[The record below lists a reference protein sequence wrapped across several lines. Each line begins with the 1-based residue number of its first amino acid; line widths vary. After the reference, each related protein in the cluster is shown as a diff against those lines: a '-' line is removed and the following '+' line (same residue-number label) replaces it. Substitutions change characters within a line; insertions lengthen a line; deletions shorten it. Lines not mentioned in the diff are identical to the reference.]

1 MNIKAIL
8 LSSSTALLL
17 SSPLLYAEHNESE
30 LEAKYQT
37 QKKAYQ
43 DKLNKASKILEE
55 TYNKYPNE
63 SIEVSTAYKQLAKA
77 YENIDSINA
86 ISYYLKAL
94 RIDKKILKE
103 NDLEIA
109 KDYLL
114 IADIYY
120 FSKQY
125 QTAALYLEKTI
136 EIREKVL
143 GKGHIDTAEAYQH
156 ISGVYNS
163 LGETKKALLYSQK
176 LLDIQEKVLGQNNEQ
191 TKVTGM
197 NIEFLKTKLKEK

>member
-1 MNIKAIL
+1 MLLSASTVLL
-8 LSSSTALLL
+8 LSSSF
-17 SSPLLYAEHNESE
+17 LYAEHNESE
-30 LEAKYQT
+30 MEVGYKT
-37 QKKAYQ
+37 QKKDYQ
-43 DKLNKASKILEE
+43 AKLNKASNILET
-55 TYNKYPNE
+55 TYSKYPKE

-77 YENIDSINA
+77 YGNIDSING
-86 ISYYLKAL
+86 IKYYLKAL

-114 IADIYY
+114 IGDVYY

-143 GKGHIDTAEAYQH
+143 GKEHMDTAEAYQH
-156 ISGVYNS
+156 IAGVYDS
-163 LGETKKALLYSQK
+163 LGEPKKALLYSQK
-176 LLDIQEKVLGQNNEQ
+176 LLVIQEKVLGKNDEQ

-197 NIEFLKTKLKEK
+197 NIEFLKTQLKGK